1 MTERWRPVVGYE
13 DAYEVSYWLRV
24 RSLKRVVL
32 RGRIEHRVRERVLRA
47 ATQARTGY
55 LQVVLSEGGPAAAGV
70 CACVG
75 ARSVRGLI
83 CPGSDRAT

>member
-13 DAYEVSYWLRV
+13 DAYEVSDRLRV

-55 LQVVLSEGGPAAAGV
+55 LQVVLSEGGRQRRAYV
-70 CACVG
+70 HVL
-75 ARSVRGLI
+75 AREAFG
-83 CPGSDRAT
+83 D